1 MLRKQPKTK
10 YKELSEEKK
19 YVKREYEKIRYHNIS
34 GERNQGIK

>member
-19 YVKREYEKIRYHNIS
+19 YVKREYGKIRYHNIS